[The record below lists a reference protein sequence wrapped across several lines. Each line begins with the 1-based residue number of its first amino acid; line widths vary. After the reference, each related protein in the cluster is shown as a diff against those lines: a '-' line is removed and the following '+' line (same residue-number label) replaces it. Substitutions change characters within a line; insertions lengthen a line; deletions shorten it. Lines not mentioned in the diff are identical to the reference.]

1 MSDFKGVVLE
11 PSSEQYDEARR
22 VFNGLIDRKPER
34 VMQCRDAE
42 DVAMAL
48 TAATA
53 AGREVT
59 VYGGGHSVTGAA
71 VMDGAVCLDLR
82 AIDHVVVD
90 ADARLVRVGGGAR
103 WGAVDAATQEH
114 GLAVTGGRVSTT
126 GVGGLA
132 LGSGSG
138 WLERKLGF
146 TCDNL
151 LSATV
156 VTAAGEVVTASEEVN
171 PDLFWA
177 IRGGGGNFGI
187 VTEFVLRLHPVGPLV
202 LGGMLLYPGHQ
213 ARDVLRHW
221 RDFMLD
227 APDEVGSGVALITAP
242 PADFVPEPARGQP
255 AAGVILLYAGD
266 PDEGARVCRPLTE
279 FGPPAANLVQ
289 PMPYVAVQ
297 QLLDPGNPPGM
308 HNYWSG
314 DFLAELP
321 DDAIDCY
328 VDHAQPPVSPLSQMI
343 VVAGGGAIA
352 RVDETATAFGNRQAP
367 FNLHHLSMWPPD
379 PDQDAAN
386 IAHTRRMATA
396 MKPWSTGHAYLNFLG
411 AEGLDRVENAFEPSV
426 YERLRQLKRTWDPDN
441 VFHNNQN
448 IPPAAG

>member
-1 MSDFKGVVLE
+1 MSDFKGVVVE
-11 PSSEQYDEARR
+11 PSSERYDEARK

-34 VMQCRDAE
+34 LMQCLDAQ
-42 DVAMAL
+42 DVAVAL
-48 TAATA
+48 TAAVA

-71 VMDGAVCLDLR
+71 VKDAAVCLDLR

-90 ADARLVRVGGGAR
+90 ADARVARVGGGAR
-103 WGAVDAATQEH
+103 WGAVDAATQQH

-156 VTAAGEVVTASEEVN
+156 VTAAGEVVTASDELN

-187 VTEFVLRLHPVGPLV
+187 VTEFVLRLHPVGPIV
-202 LGGMLLYPGHQ
+202 LGGMLLYPGHM
-213 ARDVLRHW
+213 ARDVLRNW
-221 RDFMLD
+221 RDFMVD
-227 APDEVGSGVALITAP
+227 APDEVGSAVALITAP
-242 PADFVPEPARGQP
+242 PAEFVPEPARGKP

-279 FGPPAANLVQ
+279 FGPPAVDLVQ

-297 QLLDPGNPPGM
+297 QLLDPGNQPGM

-321 DDAIDCY
+321 DEAIDSY
-328 VDHAQPPVSPLSQMI
+328 VDHAQPPVSPLSQMT

-379 PDQDAAN
+379 PDQDAVN
-386 IAHTRRMATA
+386 IEYTRRMATA

-411 AEGLDRVENAFEPSV
+411 AEGLDRVERAFTPPV

-448 IPPAAG
+448 IPPAS

>member
-1 MSDFKGVVLE
+1 MSDFKGVVVE
-11 PSSEQYDEARR
+11 PSSAGYDEARK

-34 VMQCRDAE
+34 LMQCLDAE
-42 DVAMAL
+42 DVAVAL
-48 TAATA
+48 KAAVA

-59 VYGGGHSVTGAA
+59 VYGGGHSVTGVA
-71 VMDGAVCLDLR
+71 VMDAAVCLDLR

-90 ADARLVRVGGGAR
+90 AEARVVRVGGGAR
-103 WGAVDAATQEH
+103 WRAVDAATQEH
-114 GLAVTGGRVSTT
+114 GLAVTGGRMSTT

-156 VTAAGEVVTASEEVN
+156 VTAAGDVVTASDELN
-171 PDLFWA
+171 SDLFWA

-187 VTEFVLRLHPVGPLV
+187 VTEFVLRLHPVGPIV
-202 LGGMLLYPGHQ
+202 LGGMLLYPGHM
-213 ARDVLRHW
+213 ARDVLRNW
-221 RDFMLD
+221 RDFMVD
-227 APDEVGSGVALITAP
+227 APDEVGSGVALVTAP
-242 PADFVPEPARGQP
+242 PAEFVPEPARGQP

-279 FGPPAANLVQ
+279 FGPPAADLVQ

-297 QLLDPGNPPGM
+297 RLLDPGNPPGM

-321 DDAIDCY
+321 DEAIDCY

-352 RVDETATAFGNRQAP
+352 RVDETATAFGNRRAP

-379 PDQDAAN
+379 PDQDAVN
-386 IAHTRRMATA
+386 IDYTRRIATA

-411 AEGLDRVENAFEPSV
+411 AEGLHRVESAFDPPV
-426 YERLRQLKRTWDPDN
+426 YERLRQLKRKWDPDN

-448 IPPAAG
+448 IPPAPS